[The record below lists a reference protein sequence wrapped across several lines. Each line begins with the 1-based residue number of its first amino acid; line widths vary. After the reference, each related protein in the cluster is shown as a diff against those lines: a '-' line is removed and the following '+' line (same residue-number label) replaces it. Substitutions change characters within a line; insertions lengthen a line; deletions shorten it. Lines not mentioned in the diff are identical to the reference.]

1 MDWQFK
7 VGLGVA
13 IVFGLLPFW
22 VKTMPNWVTWPGIS
36 IGVLFFLWGW
46 LPNHQKIPN
55 GPAILFIICIA
66 GIVGSFAWYNVAKLS
81 VSAQQPVAIK
91 QPTAEE
97 IASEVVKKLPIE
109 TQRAW
114 ITVEAV
120 WIEEPFTITKEDSY
134 VELTISIKNYGNV
147 PGTNIMI
154 ISQAAAIPIKD
165 GLDFE
170 VAVKKALQVS
180 KNWEEIRHRLG
191 GDILAPTKT
200 LIQHHRLAIPR
211 SEIMSAAQAA
221 DDKSRVII
229 CLSGCV
235 DYSFQGGKGQTTFN
249 FVLMEKDSHHMGI
262 EISPRTIP
270 MDKLV
275 LQQEPF
281 GVYAK

>member
-7 VGLGVA
+7 VGLGVT
-13 IVFGLLPFW
+13 IVFGLLPFL

-36 IGVLFFLWGW
+36 IGVLSFLWGL

-55 GPAILFIICIA
+55 GPAILFIISIA
-66 GIVGSFAWYNVAKLS
+66 GIVGSVAWYNVAKIS
-81 VSAQQPVAIK
+81 VSARQPVAIK
-91 QPTAEE
+91 QPTASE
-97 IASEVVKKLPIE
+97 IASEVVRKLPIE

-120 WIEEPFTITKEDSY
+120 GITEPFTITDNDSY
-134 VELTISIKNYGNV
+134 VELTISVKNYGSL

-180 KNWEEIRHRLG
+180 KNWEKYRHRVG
-191 GDILAPTKT
+191 EILAPTKT
-200 LIQHHRLAIPR
+200 LIQHHKFGIPR
-211 SEIMSAAQAA
+211 AKIISAAQAG
-221 DDKSRVII
+221 DDQSRVIV
-229 CLSGCV
+229 CLAGCI
-235 DYSFQGGKGQTTFN
+235 DYSFQGGTGQTTFN
-249 FVLMEKDSHHMGI
+249 FVLMDKGAHHMGI
-262 EISPRTIP
+262 EISPHVVPIEN
-270 MDKLV
+270 LV
-275 LQQEPF
+275 LQKQPF